1 VRKIFNAAIN
11 EWLVCFQERYA
22 SEIYEHRSLFSE
34 QIAAGISPSL
44 LVTFIFIQEKCLCMD
59 FVGGGGGGEERERER
74 ERKGPIFDIALEI
87 RECTSISDVMRISE

>member
-1 VRKIFNAAIN
+1 
-11 EWLVCFQERYA
+11 
-22 SEIYEHRSLFSE
+22 
-34 QIAAGISPSL
+34 
-44 LVTFIFIQEKCLCMD
+44 MD